1 MSVRVNLLPQATK
14 ERARVSRQ
22 RVTVLGAFLALV
34 GILGVAYW
42 FQVSRVTERETVLAA
57 EQARVEELQGEFADL
72 NEFQQLQQR
81 RDRADGILAAALSEE
96 VSFAGVLQDLAAVT
110 PSSTWLESLNLSL
123 LDEPSVPL
131 GAERSMIGRL
141 TTSGIETQ
149 SHAPGLERLLLEL
162 DKVVSF
168 GNVFFTNSTIVGDE
182 REFVGGDGDEST
194 FSLEMDLDL
203 EARTGRYVEGV
214 PEVLR

>member
-14 ERARVSRQ
+14 DRERVVRQ
-22 RVTVLGAFLALV
+22 RGVALTALLGLVAL
-34 GILGVAYW
+34 LGMAYW
-42 FQVSRVTERETVLAA
+42 FQVSRVNEREAVLAA
-57 EQARVEELQGEFADL
+57 ELETVTGLQGEVEEL
-72 NEFQQLQQR
+72 NEFEQLQTR
-81 RDRADGILAAALSEE
+81 RDRADGIVSAAMGDE
-96 VSFAGVLQDLAAVT
+96 VSFAAALQDMAAVT
-110 PSSTWLESLNLSL
+110 PSSTWLESLGISL
-123 LDEPSVPL
+123 QEEPTVPL
-131 GAERSMIGRL
+131 GADRTIIGRVTAAGL
-141 TTSGIETQ
+141 ESQ

-168 GNVFFTNSTIVGDE
+168 DNIFFTDSTIVGDE

-194 FSLEMDLDL
+194 FSLEMDLGL